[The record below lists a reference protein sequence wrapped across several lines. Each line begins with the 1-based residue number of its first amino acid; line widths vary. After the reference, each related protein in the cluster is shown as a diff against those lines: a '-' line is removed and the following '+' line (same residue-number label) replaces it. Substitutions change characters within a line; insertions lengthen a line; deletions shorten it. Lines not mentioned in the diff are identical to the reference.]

1 MDTLRV
7 FIDMKNYGQLEF
19 MNKLKNSQLFL
30 LLFIFLFS
38 LIMSGCSTQQTTDS
52 QSALNTT
59 ERSIEP
65 SEEHKQSYQSALR
78 ALEQKDYKKAEALL
92 KELSEE
98 KPELA
103 GPWANLGLIRLVQK
117 KPNEAETYLLK
128 SLKLNPKLVKVLNL
142 LGLISIQNKKLKQAE
157 SYFQQ
162 AIDNNENYSNA
173 HYNLALLYDVYLQNI
188 SKAALHY
195 RRYSEITNSSDKE
208 TLDWLEQ
215 LENTLKQS
223 L

>member
-1 MDTLRV
+1 
-7 FIDMKNYGQLEF
+7 MKNYDQTESIYKAKDSRF
-19 MNKLKNSQLFL
+19 FL
-30 LLFIFLFS
+30 LLFVLLFL
-38 LIMSGCSTQQTTDS
+38 LVMGGCSTQQTKDS
-52 QSALNTT
+52 QSSLNTT
-59 ERSIEP
+59 ELSVEP
-65 SEEHKQSYQSALR
+65 SEEQKQSYQSALK
-78 ALEQKDYKKAEALL
+78 ALEQKDYVKAETLL
-92 KELSEE
+92 TRLSQE

-103 GPWANLGLIRLVQK
+103 GPWANLGLIRLIQK
-117 KPNEAETYLLK
+117 KPNEAEAYLLK
-128 SLKLNPKLVKVLNL
+128 SIKLNPKLVKVLNL

-157 SYFQQ
+157 NYFQQ
-162 AIDNNENYSNA
+162 AIDNNADYSNA

-188 SKAALHY
+188 SKAAKHY